1 MVKILTFLVL
11 PYPLFILQ
19 CSVISQIEDFL
30 CISNFP
36 LWYFFQD
43 IIIFGFFHKISQ
55 KSSKSEIQKSSRKSL
70 WHVWGG
76 LVRAGKC
83 LKFGSDTMP
92 MYSIRPAAKL
102 SQPHNYF
109 FWFLHHHRVKI
120 RYTFYV
126 FGYSKGIFQSKM
138 ICNTSNERSFI
149 ELQLISLGF
158 SLRYFIFFRIF
169 NLQCDIFLTKKHQKI
184 MEITQE
190 L

>member
-1 MVKILTFLVL
+1 MYSFLPFLMKVL
-11 PYPLFILQ
+11 KT
-19 CSVISQIEDFL
+19 IE
-30 CISNFP
+30 NM
-36 LWYFFQD
+36 
-43 IIIFGFFHKISQ
+43 K
-55 KSSKSEIQKSSRKSL
+55 KKKSSRKSL

-120 RYTFYV
+120 RWRIYV
-126 FGYSKGIFQSKM
+126 FGCSKGIFQSKI
-138 ICNTSNERSFI
+138 ICNTSNCRSFI

-158 SLRYFIFFRIF
+158 SLRYFIFFGHF
-169 NLQCDIFLTKKHQKI
+169 QLEMCSFFSKTPKKSWK
-184 MEITQE
+184 
-190 L
+190 